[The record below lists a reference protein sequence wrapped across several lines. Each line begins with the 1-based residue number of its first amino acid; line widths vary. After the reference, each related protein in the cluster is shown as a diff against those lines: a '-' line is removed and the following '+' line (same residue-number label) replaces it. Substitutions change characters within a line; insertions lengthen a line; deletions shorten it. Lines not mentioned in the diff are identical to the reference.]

1 MKWKDKY
8 AIGIEPIDEQHKTL
22 FQMVGDYQAVLND
35 GKGEQTYSLLLGTL
49 DTYARCHFGIE
60 EQCMV
65 QHRCPVAEKNKNAH
79 AKLIEIL
86 SGFQNR
92 YCANGYD
99 YAEAS
104 RLVDTLE
111 QWLADHICRIDIH
124 LKKCVK
130 KSETNTLHPKTL
142 DHNRLA

>member
-1 MKWKDKY
+1 MKWKDEY
-8 AIGIEPIDEQHKTL
+8 AIGIEPLDEQHKTL
-22 FQMVGDYQAVLND
+22 FQMAGDFQAVLDD
-35 GKGEQTYSLLLGTL
+35 GKGERTYSLLLVTL
-49 DTYARCHFGIE
+49 DTYIRSHFGIE

-92 YCANGYD
+92 YSAHGYNHAD
-99 YAEAS
+99 AS

-111 QWLADHICRIDIH
+111 QWLADHICRVDMH

-130 KSETNTLHPKTL
+130 K
-142 DHNRLA
+142 

>member
-1 MKWKDKY
+1 MKWKDEY
-8 AIGIEPIDEQHKTL
+8 TIGIEPIDEQHKSL
-22 FQMVGDYQAVLND
+22 FQIAGDFRDALD
-35 GKGEQTYSLLLGTL
+35 EGKGERTYGLLLRIL
-49 DTYARCHFGIE
+49 DTYTRAHFGIE
-60 EQCMV
+60 EQCMQ

-79 AKLIEIL
+79 SKLIETL

-92 YCANGYD
+92 YHASGYD
-99 YAEAS
+99 HAEAS

-111 QWLADHICRIDIH
+111 QWLADHICRIDMH

-130 KSETNTLHPKTL
+130 KSDTNALHPKNL